1 MPIFL
6 VKMAFFH
13 SVLPIIEFVFEMAD
27 ESGLNLLI
35 KKQGILKKEGGG
47 RRKPK
52 TTFGSN

>member
-35 KKQGILKKEGGG
+35 KKQGILKKEGGEE
-47 RRKPK
+47 KA
-52 TTFGSN
+52 